1 MKDGEEPRNCIWKK
15 NAGVSFN
22 FVDPTL
28 TGKLAGSEFS
38 VAGRYALLVRHTS
51 GRGR

>member
-1 MKDGEEPRNCIWKK
+1 MKNGKEPRSCIWKK

-51 GRGR
+51 RRGR